1 MNKILLGI
9 VSLMFIGG
17 ASLEAQTMQVMFC
30 GKTDEVSPAKDG
42 NGNDQR
48 HKGALRLDFIRVGR
62 LGQSRTSPFYNLG
75 TSSGYIFRN
84 STWVDGCNSNQN
96 QTYCTGCTTCSAVF
110 DNSNAPIGIVE
121 GRLFGNSRVRSQ
133 GNDLYLESTGDQNV
147 VCYVTVP
154 FDVSAEIGKRIE
166 VNVGYE
172 GTSQGGFSTK
182 NVNFSY
188 RYSNGNWTPLL
199 NQNSN
204 FLRVIDTAIFITRPV
219 SVSNINAHLS
229 IELSPNPV
237 SEQLT
242 VTIENEKGFDAMVSV
257 IDINGKVSE
266 RFNHLF
272 VDGINKIEIP
282 VDHLSDG
289 LYYLQITDQFG
300 NSGGRK
306 FVKN

>member
-1 MNKILLGI
+1 MGKIVLGI
-9 VSLMFIGG
+9 VIMALAGG
-17 ASLEAQTMQVMFC
+17 SSLEAQSMQIMFC

-96 QTYCTGCTTCSAVF
+96 QTYCTGCSTCSAVF
-110 DNSNAPIGIVE
+110 DASNAPIGVVE
-121 GRLFGNSRVRSQ
+121 GRLFGNVIIRSQ
-133 GNDLYLESTGDQNV
+133 GNDLYLASTGDQNV
-147 VCYVTVP
+147 VCYVTNP

-204 FLRVIDTAIFITRPV
+204 FLRVIDTAIFVTRPV
-219 SVSNINAHLS
+219 SVTDINGNLS
-229 IELSPNPV
+229 IEISPNPV
-237 SEQLT
+237 TDQLT
-242 VTIENEKGFDAMVSV
+242 VNVENETGFDAVVSV
-257 IDINGKVSE
+257 VDINGKINST
-266 RFNHLF
+266 FNHLF
-272 VDGINKIEIP
+272 VEGLNQIEIP
-282 VDHLSDG
+282 VDQLPNG
-289 LYYLQITDQFG
+289 IYYLQITDMLG

-306 FVKN
+306 FVKI